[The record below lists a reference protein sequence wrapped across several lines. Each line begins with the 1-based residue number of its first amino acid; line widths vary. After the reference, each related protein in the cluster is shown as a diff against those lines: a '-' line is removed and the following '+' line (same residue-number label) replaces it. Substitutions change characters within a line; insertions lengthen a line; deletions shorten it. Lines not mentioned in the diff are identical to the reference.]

1 MALPVPNIWAGTSV
15 TRCDRIPGEY
25 RNKKPRC
32 SLAQMAPGACE
43 ADHAKRARRRVEYS
57 LPSRRSEND
66 WRAAIAIETLRPIAA
81 TSRENTHAPG
91 STSRAKPGGRH
102 LKAFSDQVPG
112 NGSAEFRFRRSCVSS
127 RNGTEGTHPTSTT
140 SGSGPEFVVAIR
152 RRSRGGLRSNSR
164 AEDRQSCSRGN
175 PAGVPARRQAKPGDR
190 RH

>member
-127 RNGTEGTHPTSTT
+127 RSGTE
-140 SGSGPEFVVAIR
+140 VAINWD
-152 RRSRGGLRSNSR
+152 SATWGGVYGPCRMRLCSAAANAQALRTK
-164 AEDRQSCSRGN
+164 G
-175 PAGVPARRQAKPGDR
+175 ARIQLRCQN
-190 RH
+190 